1 MIIDDG
7 VKWGINVSSTNS
19 TRRLSQNK
27 GRGKTFNFQQKK
39 GLGSQSDFIDYL
51 SNLPRQKSGLVNR
64 LKEMQ
69 RTTCLLLRLHG
80 AEIETI
86 V

>member
-1 MIIDDG
+1 MTELNG
-7 VKWGINVSSTNS
+7 VLMCPQLIPPEDCLRTKEG
-19 TRRLSQNK
+19 
-27 GRGKTFNFQQKK
+27 GETFNFQQKK

-51 SNLPRQKSGLVNR
+51 FNLPRQKSGLVNR

-80 AEIETI
+80 AEIENI